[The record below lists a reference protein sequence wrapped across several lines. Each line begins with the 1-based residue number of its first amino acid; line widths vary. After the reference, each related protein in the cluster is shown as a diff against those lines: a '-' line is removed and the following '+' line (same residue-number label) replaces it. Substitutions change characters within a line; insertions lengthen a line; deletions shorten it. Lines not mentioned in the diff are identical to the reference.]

1 MHTAR
6 QLDVGYFGIAV
17 DGVASS
23 RDVLFP
29 HWNAHD
35 RFGVVVD
42 RPLGATGASMLIQLA
57 ITAFYDVKP
66 ARREVTIYPEIYLFH
81 VGGRHG
87 NHAYYDVYPPRKEVV
102 VADDPAEVL
111 EAINDRAIT
120 RLAVVDGPAEEVT
133 HHWKEPAAALDRL
146 ASTFAY
152 DPTGRVTRGDVAI
165 TATDR
170 RALVNTSIIL
180 HPTVTYAEQQAARA
194 QAGARVLPA
203 NEVVVS
209 TDYVGDNIPAAV
221 RHHVVEQR
229 RAIVT
234 ADGVRE
240 TYRRIAPADAL
251 RMLHTR
257 ASVRQL
263 TDSRPGG

>member
-6 QLDVGYFGIAV
+6 QLDVAYFGIAV
-17 DGVASS
+17 DGVPSS
-23 RDVLFP
+23 RDDVFP
-29 HWNAHD
+29 SWGVHD
-35 RFGVVVD
+35 RLGVVVD

-66 ARREVTIYPEIYLFH
+66 SRREVTLYPEVYLFH

-102 VADDPAEVL
+102 VANEPAEIL

-120 RLAVVDGPAEEVT
+120 RLAVVDGPVQEVT
-133 HHWKEPAAALDRL
+133 HHWKEPAAAQDRL
-146 ASTFAY
+146 VSAY
-152 DPTGRVTRGDVAI
+152 AYQPSGRVDRGDLEI

-180 HPTVTYAEQQAARA
+180 RPKVTYAEQQEARV
-194 QAGARVLPA
+194 QAGNRSLPT

-209 TDYVGDNIPAAV
+209 TDYLGDEVPAEV
-221 RHHVVEQR
+221 RELVIEQR
-229 RAIVT
+229 RDT
-234 ADGVRE
+234 DTDGGARE
-240 TYRRIAPADAL
+240 TYRRIEVSEAL
-251 RMLHTR
+251 QMLH
-257 ASVRQL
+257 VRREA
-263 TDSRPGG
+263 TGRHER

>member
-6 QLDVGYFGIAV
+6 QLDAAYFGITV
-17 DGVASS
+17 DGLPSS
-23 RDVLFP
+23 RDDVFP
-29 HWNAHD
+29 GWGPHD
-35 RFGVVVD
+35 RLGVVVD

-66 ARREVTIYPEIYLFH
+66 GRRDVTIYPEIYLFH

-102 VADDPAEVL
+102 VADDPAEIL

-120 RLAVVDGPAEEVT
+120 RLAVVDGPSEDVT
-133 HHWKEPAAALDRL
+133 HHWKEPATALDRL
-146 ASTFAY
+146 VSAFAY
-152 DPTGRVTRGDVAI
+152 EPSGRVARGDVEI

-180 HPTVTYAEQQAARA
+180 HPNVTYAEQQEARV
-194 QAGARVLPA
+194 QAGARVLAA

-209 TDYVGDNIPAAV
+209 TDYVGDDVPAEV
-221 RHHVVEQR
+221 RESVIAQR
-229 RAIVT
+229 RASDT

-240 TYRRIAPADAL
+240 TYRRIEIDDAL
-251 RMLHTR
+251 RMLHARSAIAQVT
-257 ASVRQL
+257 V
-263 TDSRPGG
+263 SRLGG

>member
-1 MHTAR
+1 MHTSR
-6 QLDVGYFGIAV
+6 QLDVGYFGITV

-23 RDVLFP
+23 RDVLYP
-29 HWNAHD
+29 DWSAHD
-35 RFGVVVD
+35 RLGVVVD
-42 RPLGATGASMLIQLA
+42 RPLGAIGASMLIQLA

-66 ARREVTIYPEIYLFH
+66 ARRDVTIYPEVYLFH

-102 VADDPAEVL
+102 VADDAAEIL

-120 RLAVVDGPAEEVT
+120 RLAVVDGPASEVT

-146 ASTFAY
+146 VSAFAY
-152 DPTGRVTRGDVAI
+152 DPSGRLDGGDVEI
-165 TATDR
+165 TSSDR

-180 HPTVTYAEQQAARA
+180 HPTVTYAEQQEARV
-194 QAGARVLPA
+194 QAGARVLPPD
-203 NEVVVS
+203 EVVVS
-209 TDYVGDNIPAAV
+209 TDYVGDDVPDTV
-221 RHHVVEQR
+221 RDQIAEQR
-229 RAIVT
+229 KAITT

-240 TYRRIAPADAL
+240 TYRRIAPAEAL

-257 ASVRQL
+257 STGRGVLLRTPA
-263 TDSRPGG
+263 

>member
-6 QLDVGYFGIAV
+6 QLDVAYFGIAL
-17 DGVASS
+17 DGVPSS
-23 RDVLFP
+23 RDAVFP
-29 HWNAHD
+29 GWSVHD
-35 RFGVVVD
+35 RLGVIVD

-66 ARREVTIYPEIYLFH
+66 ARRKVTLYPEIYLFH

-102 VADDPAEVL
+102 VANDSAAIL

-146 ASTFAY
+146 VTAYAY
-152 DPTGRVTRGDVAI
+152 DPSGRVGRGDLEI
-165 TATDR
+165 MATDR
-170 RALVNTSIIL
+170 RALVNTAIIL
-180 HPTVTYAEQQAARA
+180 HPKVTYAEQQEARL
-194 QAGARVLPA
+194 QAGNRSLPA

-209 TDYVGDNIPAAV
+209 ADYLDDDVPTELRELVIEHRRDTD
-221 RHHVVEQR
+221 
-229 RAIVT
+229 T
-234 ADGVRE
+234 DGATRE
-240 TYRRIAPADAL
+240 TYRRIEVSDAL
-251 RMLHTR
+251 RMLH
-257 ASVRQL
+257 VRSEA
-263 TDSRPGG
+263 TVH